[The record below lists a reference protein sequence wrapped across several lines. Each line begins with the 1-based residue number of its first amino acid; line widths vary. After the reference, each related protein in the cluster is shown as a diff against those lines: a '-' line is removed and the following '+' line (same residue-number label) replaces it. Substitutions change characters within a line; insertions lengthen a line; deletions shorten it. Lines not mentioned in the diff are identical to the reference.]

1 MNAADPMGSVS
12 CERIMQGARIIT
24 GCTSA
29 ADAGL
34 HSRVAR
40 IVERLNQLGVR
51 SQQACAAAE
60 NQLRALLVT
69 RLLLERDRRRIEAI
83 AAEVIERPI
92 FVIGF
97 SRTGTSLLHSLLAQD
112 EDSRAPRWWQTHSPS
127 PPPGELPVTPQRLA
141 ETARE
146 LERFL
151 QKTPGLL
158 TLHPYWDEGAQSLIE
173 DEEIATLDFQNM
185 YPSLLFDIPG
195 QEVMG
200 GSFEPRGAH
209 EFQKQFLQHQQWNTA
224 RKRWVAKGIYHQ
236 FALRS
241 LFETFPD
248 ALCLWP
254 HRDPAVVQASTLA
267 IATVVYG
274 GINDWD
280 IDPRRMAQAFVHGAR
295 DALENLATDPIVD
308 DPRIVHVKFDAIAAD
323 PVAIVR
329 NAYSQWG
336 LPYSISFENS
346 MKRWLQDPANR
357 SDRYGRYD
365 YSLETFGF
373 DAEQVRGM
381 FPNYRKRFGLK

>member
-1 MNAADPMGSVS
+1 MNNTDSAASVS
-12 CERIMQGARIIT
+12 CERIVMGAQIIT
-24 GCTSA
+24 GVSA
-29 ADAGL
+29 VDPGL
-34 HSRVAR
+34 RSRVKR
-40 IVERLNQLGVR
+40 IVERLNQGDVR
-51 SQQACAAAE
+51 PQHACAAAE

-69 RLLLERDRRRIEAI
+69 RLRLERDCNRIRAI
-83 AAEVIERPI
+83 GAEVIERPI

-112 EDSRAPRWWQTHSPS
+112 EDSRAPQWWQTHSPS
-127 PPPGELPVTPQRLA
+127 PPPGEVPVTTQRLA
-141 ETARE
+141 GAARE

-151 QKTPGLL
+151 DKTPGLL

-200 GSFEPRGAH
+200 SSFEPRGAH
-209 EFQKQFLQHQQWNTA
+209 EFQKQFLQHQQWNTP
-224 RKRWVAKGIYHQ
+224 RKHWVAKGIYHQ

-254 HRDPAVVQASTLA
+254 HRDPAVVQASTLT

-274 GINDWD
+274 GINDWN
-280 IDPRRMAQAFVHGAR
+280 IDVRSMAQAFVQGAR
-295 DALENLATDPIVD
+295 DSLESLAADPIID
-308 DPRIVHVKFDAIAAD
+308 DPRIAHVQFDAIAAD

-329 NAYSQWG
+329 SAYSQWG
-336 LPYSISFENS
+336 LPYCASFENA
-346 MKRWLQDPANR
+346 MHRWLQNPANR

-365 YSLETFGF
+365 YSLEAFGL
-373 DAEQVRGM
+373 DAEQVRRM
-381 FPNYRKRFGLK
+381 FPKYRKRFGLN

>member
-1 MNAADPMGSVS
+1 MNTGNSAAGVS
-12 CERIMQGARIIT
+12 CERIFTGAQIIT
-24 GCTSA
+24 GVSGVNP
-29 ADAGL
+29 GL
-34 HSRVAR
+34 RARVDR
-40 IVERLNQLGVR
+40 IVARLNQLGP
-51 SQQACAAAE
+51 QPPQACVAAE

-69 RLLLERDRRRIEAI
+69 RLRLERDRHRIPAI
-83 AAEVIERPI
+83 AAEVIARPI

-112 EDSRAPRWWQTHSPS
+112 EASRAPRWWQTHSPS
-127 PPPGELPVTPQRLA
+127 PPPGELPVTAQRLA
-141 ETARE
+141 DTARE

-158 TLHPYWDEGAQSLIE
+158 TLHPYWDEGPQSLIE
-173 DEEIATLDFQNM
+173 DEEIATLDFQNV

-200 GSFEPRGAH
+200 SSFEPPGAH
-209 EFQKQFLQHQQWNTA
+209 EFQKHFLQHQQWNTP
-224 RKRWVAKGIYHQ
+224 RKHWVAKGIYHQ

-254 HRDPAVVQASTLA
+254 HRDPAVVQASTLT

-280 IDPRRMAQAFVHGAR
+280 IDPRSMAQAFVHGAR
-295 DALENLATDPIVD
+295 DALESLAADPIID
-308 DPRIVHVKFDAIAAD
+308 DPRIVHVQFDAIAAD
-323 PVAIVR
+323 PIAIVR

-336 LPYSISFENS
+336 LPYSTAFENA
-346 MKRWLQDPANR
+346 MRRWLQDPANR

-365 YSLETFGF
+365 YSLVAFGV
-373 DAEQVRGM
+373 DAEQVRRM
-381 FPNYRKRFGLK
+381 FPTYRKRFGLN